1 MGFLYA
7 CALALLIFSNPTIN
21 AESQPPIGFQV
32 NILIQ
37 SPKNKQTTK
46 KKLNIFNQKGT
57 RGRRSISPLDD
68 EVKNENYSNIY
79 QNIEAVST
87 TSTPDGFN
95 DGGDSHIRFVFCFN
109 FF

>member
-1 MGFLYA
+1 M
-7 CALALLIFSNPTIN
+7 
-21 AESQPPIGFQV
+21 
-32 NILIQ
+32 
-37 SPKNKQTTK
+37 
-46 KKLNIFNQKGT
+46 NIFNQKGT

-95 DGGDSHIRFVFCFN
+95 DGGGGGGSHIRFVFFAFKIFN
-109 FF
+109 

>member
-37 SPKNKQTTK
+37 SPKTNKQTTVK
-46 KKLNIFNQKGT
+46 KKI
-57 RGRRSISPLDD
+57 
-68 EVKNENYSNIY
+68 ENFLIKRALVV
-79 QNIEAVST
+79 E
-87 TSTPDGFN
+87 G
-95 DGGDSHIRFVFCFN
+95 VFHL
-109 FF
+109 